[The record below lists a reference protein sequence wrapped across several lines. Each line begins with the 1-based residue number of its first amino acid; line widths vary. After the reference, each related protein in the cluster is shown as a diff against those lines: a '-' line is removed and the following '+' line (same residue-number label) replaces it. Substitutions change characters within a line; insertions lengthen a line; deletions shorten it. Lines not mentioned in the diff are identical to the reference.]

1 MVNVRSLSLTQ
12 SAVQRTWSPRPWIGR
27 LPQLAEEKDVRLFQ
41 RILALIAL
49 VALVLLG
56 SPHAQ
61 VAQASVPVVRD
72 LWSYDHVAGELL
84 VGFRAQTTFGS
95 SATFTGAFDRY
106 LSAFGVQMA
115 SPALGDGFT
124 YRLQF
129 ASDDDLRARQ
139 DQLLRDPHVAYAEP
153 NYILNLYGTDNV
165 SMTGNTSA
173 VAASTGPLVPNDENY
188 KQQWGPSRIGADQ
201 TWNTLTT
208 GGPIVIAMLD
218 SGISPTHP
226 DLKDRLRPGY
236 DFIGNDANPAD
247 DNGHGTFTAG
257 IAAATGN
264 NGIGVAGMNWGARLM
279 PVKILDQDGRGP
291 VSAFAQGIRYAVD
304 QGAQIVNVSAGI
316 PIPSQAME
324 AAVTYA
330 ISKGVIVVAA
340 SGNQA
345 DGVQNYPAAYPNVIA
360 VSASTIDD
368 KIADFSSY
376 GSYVWIAAP
385 GQDIVSTYFKDGDT
399 YAQLSGTSASTPFV
413 SGTISLMLSQRGT
426 LTPKMVREILRAT
439 AVDIDSAGFDPRS
452 GYGRLDTLH
461 SVIIATSPDPTLTG
475 AAVTP
480 ATGKDTDAYLFTA
493 TGFAPNE
500 PVTLWLTQPDG
511 TYRYFSKLN
520 TAQAYASNTGELR
533 LAISKN
539 DPLAVGKQLVTAYG
553 EQSKRTAAATFEV
566 QPSVNTKAFERVSPI
581 ANTDTKVYFAETGHT
596 LGNAF
601 LHYWQNNGGLAIFG
615 FPISEE
621 FTEVSKIDNK
631 PYTVQYFERNRF
643 EYHPENAGTN
653 YEVLLGLLG
662 DDVTKGR
669 KFDQAL
675 APFESTE
682 TRAYF
687 PATQHSLSGDFLQYW
702 RANGGLAVFGY
713 PLSEPFQEV
722 NKDDGK
728 SYLVQ
733 YFERNRFEYH
743 PDNQYPYT
751 VLLGRLGVEVA
762 RTQGYV
768 TIK

>member
-1 MVNVRSLSLTQ
+1 MAHR
-12 SAVQRTWSPRPWIGR
+12 AWSPGPRIGR
-27 LPQLAEEKDVRLFQ
+27 LSQLAEEKHVRLSQ
-41 RILALIAL
+41 RILALLAL
-49 VALVLLG
+49 IALVLLG
-56 SPHAQ
+56 SPHAE
-61 VAQASVPVVRD
+61 AAPASVPVVRD
-72 LWSYDHVAGELL
+72 VWSYDHVSGELL
-84 VGFRAQTTFGS
+84 VGFRDRTTFGG
-95 SATFTGAFDRY
+95 AGNFTGAFDRY
-106 LSAFGVQMA
+106 LSASGVRAA

-129 ASDDDLRARQ
+129 ATDDDLRARQ
-139 DQLLRDPHVAYAEP
+139 QQFLRDPNVAFAEP
-153 NYILNLYGTDNV
+153 NYILTLYDTGTV
-165 SMTGNTSA
+165 STTGA

-188 KQQWGPSRIGADQ
+188 KQQWGPNRIGADQ

-218 SGISPTHP
+218 SGVSPTHP

-236 DFIGNDANPAD
+236 DFIGNDANPSD

-304 QGAQIVNVSAGI
+304 NGAQIVNVSAGI

-330 ISKGVIVVAA
+330 IGKGIIVVAA

-345 DGVQNYPAAYPNVIA
+345 DGVSNYPAAYPNVIA

-368 KIADFSSY
+368 KITDFSSY
-376 GSYVWIAAP
+376 GSYVWLAAP
-385 GQDIVSTYFKDGDT
+385 GQDIVSTYYKDGDT
-399 YAQLSGTSASTPFV
+399 YAQLSGTSASTPYV

-426 LTPKMVREILRAT
+426 LLPKMVREILRAT

-461 SVIIATSPDPTLTG
+461 SVIIATAPDPTLTG

-493 TGFAPNE
+493 TGFEPNE

-520 TAQAYASNTGELR
+520 TAQAYASAGGELR
-533 LAISKN
+533 LSLSKS
-539 DPLAVGKQLVTAYG
+539 DPLAVGKQIVTAYG
-553 EQSKRTAAATFEV
+553 ERSKRTAGATFDV
-566 QPSVNTKAFERVSPI
+566 QPSVNTKAFDRVPPI
-581 ANTDTKVYFAETGHT
+581 ASTDTKVYFAETGHT
-596 LGNAF
+596 LGNIF
-601 LHYWQNNGGLAIFG
+601 LRYWRNNGGLAIFG

-621 FTEVSKIDNK
+621 VTEVSKIDNK
-631 PYTVQYFERNRF
+631 PYLVQYFERNRF
-643 EYHPENAGTN
+643 EYHPENAGTA

-662 DDVTKGR
+662 NDVTKGR
-669 KFDQAL
+669 KFDLAL
-675 APFESTE
+675 APFDSTD

-687 PATQHSLSGDFLQYW
+687 AATQHSLSGDFLQYW

-722 NKDDGK
+722 SRDDGK

-743 PDNQYPYT
+743 PDNQYPYN
-751 VLLGRLGVEVA
+751 VLLGRLGVEAA

>member
-1 MVNVRSLSLTQ
+1 
-12 SAVQRTWSPRPWIGR
+12 
-27 LPQLAEEKDVRLFQ
+27 LPQPAEEKHVRLSQ
-41 RILALIAL
+41 RILVLLAL
-49 VALVLLG
+49 VVLVLLG
-56 SPHAQ
+56 SPRAE
-61 VAQASVPVVRD
+61 AAPASVPVARD
-72 LWSYDHVAGELL
+72 AWSYDHVAGELL
-84 VGFRAQTTFGS
+84 VGFHEQTTFGGAGS
-95 SATFTGAFDRY
+95 FTGAFDRY
-106 LSAFGVQMA
+106 LSAFGVRAA
-115 SPALGDGFT
+115 SPAIGDSAT

-129 ASDDDLRARQ
+129 ANDDDLRARQ
-139 DQLLRDPHVAYAEP
+139 DQFMRDPNVAFAEP
-153 NYILNLYGTDNV
+153 NYILGLYSTATV
-165 SMTGNTSA
+165 STTGDASDVT
-173 VAASTGPLVPNDENY
+173 AATGPLVPNDENY
-188 KQQWGPSRIGADQ
+188 KQQWGPSKVYADQ

-304 QGAQIVNVSAGI
+304 NGAQIVNVSAGI

-330 ISKGVIVVAA
+330 IGKGVIVVAA

-345 DGVQNYPAAYPNVIA
+345 DGVSNYPAAYPNVIA

-376 GSYVWIAAP
+376 GSYVWVAAP
-385 GQDIVSTYFKDGDT
+385 GQDIVSTYYKDGDT
-399 YAQLSGTSASTPFV
+399 YAQLSGTSASTPYV

-461 SVIIATSPDPTLTG
+461 SVILATAPDPTLTG

-493 TGFAPNE
+493 TGFEPNE

-520 TAQAYASNTGELR
+520 TAQAYASKSGELR
-533 LAISKN
+533 LSLSKN
-539 DPLAVGKQLVTAYG
+539 DPLAVGKQVVTAYG
-553 EQSKRTAAATFEV
+553 ERSKRTAGATFDV
-566 QPSVNTKAFERVSPI
+566 QLSVNTKAFDRVPAI

-596 LGNAF
+596 LGNTF
-601 LHYWQNNGGLAIFG
+601 LRYWQGNGGLAIFG

-621 FTEVSKIDNK
+621 VTEISKIDNK

-643 EYHPENAGTN
+643 ESHPENAGTN

-662 DDVTKGR
+662 NDVTKGR
-669 KFDQAL
+669 KFDLAL
-675 APFESTE
+675 APLETTD

-687 PATQHSLSGDFLQYW
+687 AATQHSLSGDFLQYW
-702 RANGGLAVFGY
+702 RANGGLAIFGY

-722 NKDDGK
+722 SKDDGK

-751 VLLGRLGVEVA
+751 VLLGRLGIETA
-762 RTQGYV
+762 RTQGYII
-768 TIK
+768 TR

>member
-1 MVNVRSLSLTQ
+1 M
-12 SAVQRTWSPRPWIGR
+12 RPS
-27 LPQLAEEKDVRLFQ
+27 Q

-49 VALVLLG
+49 VAVLLLG
-56 SPHAQ
+56 GPHAEAAPASLP
-61 VAQASVPVVRD
+61 VARD
-72 LWSYDHVAGELL
+72 LWSYDHVDGELL
-84 VGFRAQTTFGS
+84 VGFREQTGFGG
-95 SATFTGAFDRY
+95 AGGFTGAFDRY
-106 LSAFGVQMA
+106 LSAFGVRAA

-129 ASDDDLRARQ
+129 ASDDDLRARR
-139 DQLLRDPHVAYAEP
+139 DQLMCDRNVAYAEP
-153 NYILNLYGTDNV
+153 NYLLALYGTD
-165 SMTGNTSA
+165 SGSA
-173 VAASTGPLVPNDENY
+173 TDAASAIGASTGPLVPNDENY
-188 KQQWGPSRIGADQ
+188 KQQWGPNRVGADQ

-208 GGPIVIAMLD
+208 GGPIVLAMLD
-218 SGISPTHP
+218 SGVSPTHP

-304 QGAQIVNVSAGI
+304 NGAQIVNVSAGI

-330 ISKGVIVVAA
+330 IGKGVIVVAA

-345 DGVQNYPAAYPNVIA
+345 DGVSNYPAAYPNVIA

-376 GSYVWIAAP
+376 GSYVWLAAP
-385 GQDIVSTYFKDGDT
+385 GADIVSTYYKDGDT
-399 YAQLSGTSASTPFV
+399 YAQLSGTSASTPYV

-439 AVDIDSAGFDPRS
+439 AVDIDSTGFDPRS

-461 SVIIATSPDPTLTG
+461 SVIIATAPDPTLAG

-480 ATGKDTDAYLFTA
+480 ASGKDTDAYLFTA
-493 TGFAPNE
+493 KGFEPNE
-500 PVTLWLTQPDG
+500 PVTLWLVQPDG

-520 TAQAYASNTGELR
+520 TAQAYASATGELR
-533 LAISKN
+533 LAIGKS
-539 DPLAVGKQLVTAYG
+539 DPLAVGKQIVTAYG
-553 EQSKRTAAATFEV
+553 ERSKRTAGATFDV
-566 QPSVNTKAFERVSPI
+566 QPSVNTKAFDRVPAV
-581 ANTDTKVYFAETGHT
+581 ANTDTRVYFAETGHT
-596 LGNAF
+596 MGGAF
-601 LHYWQNNGGLAIFG
+601 LRYWQGNGALAIFG

-621 FTEVSKIDNK
+621 FTEVSKVDNK
-631 PYTVQYFERNRF
+631 PYTVQYFERNRY

-653 YEVLLGLLG
+653 FEVLLGLLG
-662 DDVTKGR
+662 NDVTKGR
-669 KFDQAL
+669 KFDLAL
-675 APFESTE
+675 APFETTE
-682 TRAYF
+682 ARAYF
-687 PATQHSLSGDFLQYW
+687 AATQHSLSGDFLQYW

-722 NKDDGK
+722 SKDDGK
-728 SYLVQ
+728 GYLVQ
-733 YFERNRFEYH
+733 YFERNRFEFH
-743 PDNQYPYT
+743 PDNQYPYN
-751 VLLGRLGVEVA
+751 VLLGRLGVEAA